1 MSFFSKIEKVFKD
14 IFGSNKWEQTAATAL
29 SIVSPLVET
38 MAALIA
44 GEPAAAL
51 LQGILTKVQAGLSS
65 VSSLAASVAAGT
77 ANSTTAAGEA
87 KGILSGVQSQL
98 QSLLTAGQ
106 IKDPATLAKVTA
118 IANTIIEESEAILAA
133 LPVGAAPATPAPTA

>member
-38 MAALIA
+38 MVALIA
-44 GEPAAAL
+44 GEPAAI